1 MYSMSPRTWLRRSL
15 VAGAV
20 YDLVLGLFVLTL
32 GPDLMARLGHPLSVA
47 ALFYFRLAALPLCI
61 LPIVYISAARS
72 PHVDAFRIPVLGLRG
87 LGGGLV
93 LASLLL
99 GPEPAWLFLAIGF
112 GDLGWAMLHAFLWRA
127 SR

>member
-1 MYSMSPRTWLRRSL
+1 MSGRTGLRRSL

-20 YDLVLGLFVLTL
+20 YDLALGIFVLTV
-32 GPDLMARLGHPLSVA
+32 GPAVMARLGHPLSGA
-47 ALFYFRLAALPLCI
+47 GPYYFRLAALPLCI
-61 LPIVYISAARS
+61 LPVVYLSAARS
-72 PHVDAFRIPVLGLRG
+72 PQVDAFRAPVLGLRV

-99 GPEPAWLFLAIGF
+99 GPQPASLFLAIGL
-112 GDLGWAMLHAFLWRA
+112 GDLAWAGLHAFLWRG